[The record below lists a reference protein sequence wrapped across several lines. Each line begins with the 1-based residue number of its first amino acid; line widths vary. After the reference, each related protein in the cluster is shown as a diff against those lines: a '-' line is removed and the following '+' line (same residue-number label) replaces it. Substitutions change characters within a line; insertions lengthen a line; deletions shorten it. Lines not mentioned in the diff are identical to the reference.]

1 MLEIPA
7 IYPQLVEIRKKT
19 DIALAPSP
27 NLRTSTINEQD
38 EPMPVRLRH
47 YQSIGVYHLLVM
59 KRFLLGD
66 DTGLGKTIET
76 LATLAYLHDK
86 EPGFKVII
94 VAPKSALGQWQK
106 EMIRFLTVLRGTVVK
121 GAGAARAAAY
131 EQFFG
136 GDTHFALILNYHI
149 LARDWNLIFQQIQKT
164 KPRITTI
171 FDEATAFKS
180 PRTKTHEICKELS
193 FVSDRV
199 YGLTATMLKNNLIEG
214 YGILNVILPGLWKN
228 KTQFMNEYCVTTMQR
243 ISGGRKIP
251 VIVGYRN
258 LTRFRE
264 VIDPYFL
271 GRPKSIVSEELP
283 DVITKKIYLDLTT
296 AQQEK
301 YDEALSGLLTL
312 GSDEVKE
319 TTMLTQMI
327 YCQQIVDSLALIGID
342 DASTKEEELFR
353 VLDEELLGEKVVI
366 YTNFRKM
373 VDRLSTLFDA
383 KKMKYTR
390 ITGAENKDSEREENR
405 ALFQKPGSGTDIMM
419 ITNAGSAAINLQSAS
434 AIIFFDSPWSYG
446 DYKQLLGRIVRIG
459 SRHESVLALHMVTEG
474 TIDEHVLKTLKK
486 KKALIDPILGGAE
499 DVLKFDTGT
508 DVVDIFEMLRNDA
521 RNR

>member
-1 MLEIPA
+1 
-7 IYPQLVEIRKKT
+7 
-19 DIALAPSP
+19 
-27 NLRTSTINEQD
+27 
-38 EPMPVRLRH
+38 
-47 YQSIGVYHLLVM
+47 
-59 KRFLLGD
+59 
-66 DTGLGKTIET
+66 
-76 LATLAYLHDK
+76 
-86 EPGFKVII
+86 
-94 VAPKSALGQWQK
+94 
-106 EMIRFLTVLRGTVVK
+106 
-121 GAGAARAAAY
+121 
-131 EQFFG
+131 
-136 GDTHFALILNYHI
+136 
-149 LARDWNLIFQQIQKT
+149 
-164 KPRITTI
+164 
-171 FDEATAFKS
+171 
-180 PRTKTHEICKELS
+180 
-193 FVSDRV
+193 
-199 YGLTATMLKNNLIEG
+199 
-214 YGILNVILPGLWKN
+214 
-228 KTQFMNEYCVTTMQR
+228 VTTMQR